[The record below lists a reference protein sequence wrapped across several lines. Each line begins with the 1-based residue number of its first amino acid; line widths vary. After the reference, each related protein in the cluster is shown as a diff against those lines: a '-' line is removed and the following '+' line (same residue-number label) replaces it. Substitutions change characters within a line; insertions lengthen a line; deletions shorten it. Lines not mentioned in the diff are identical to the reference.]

1 MSTFSYIVFS
11 LIVLLG
17 TACIIKSAF
26 YCFLKTNTCKNVCSV
41 ILLSDNEINARAV
54 IERIRQSDLKF
65 KCIVAVDNGIEK
77 EDKEA
82 VMLLLKD
89 YNIPLIKIEEVG
101 EYLTK

>member
-41 ILLSDNEINARAV
+41 ILLSDNEINA
-54 IERIRQSDLKF
+54 IRQSDLKF